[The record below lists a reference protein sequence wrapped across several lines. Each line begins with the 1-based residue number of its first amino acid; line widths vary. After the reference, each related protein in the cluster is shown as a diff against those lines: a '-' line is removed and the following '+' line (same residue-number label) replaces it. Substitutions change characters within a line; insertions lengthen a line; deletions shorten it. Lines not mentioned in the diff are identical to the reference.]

1 MKRFLLSILMVVIG
15 LTAFSQSP
23 SRFIS
28 LRPAYPVAIGE
39 STIDDVEFSNNGL
52 YMYDIL
58 QDSLPQYEI
67 GQISAQTVRYTEDG
81 HGFYVKAD
89 SLHSLNVVYSCEVN
103 DPPQGTIEFNETTG
117 RFKFYPAAEDYKSF
131 VVTFSATNGTEN
143 VSEDVTFNL
152 MPRTAP
158 EMYAFQTQGVM
169 PDAGD
174 YTIVAETSK
183 SLFLNN
189 EQRTA
194 YSISISGKD
203 VVFDDAVKNKVYGMN
218 GREDIYELNIYAE
231 RLVIRSSLS
240 FPQTNI
246 TIYAKELVFE
256 DHDTVFAYINTTPSY
271 KEFLTD
277 GAGAN
282 GANAGDITLYVKEF
296 KGNVAKRLILNGA
309 KGQSTNRNGTPGN
322 GGNGGTLTSTI
333 DVSSYCDFARGSAG
347 VRFDVPPGGEY
358 GAGPVISAGAVG
370 GRGRLELIS
379 ECYAYLH
386 PYYISAVMRHANDAF
401 INNYTNYALQTCKEH
416 RTQIDEYMNSAEW
429 ENCGIEEELELQNG
443 LTEIDN
449 MLFRLE
455 QGLDYFGN
463 PQGWVPL
470 LSFETYFATYDNEI
484 ERAIPTLYMYYWLS
498 HIDQTLQHMVE
509 ASEFAAHTTETEIEN
524 CQDLLNSLVLEI
536 PVLKDKADEV
546 ETMIDALMARVN
558 ILKQKLLAKA
568 KKNVKKKNRIN
579 KAVAIVQGVANVLP
593 VLGPVGAGVGT
604 SINMALSNA
613 EVNKFIGKQFGINYS
628 SAVEAVG
635 TVACSEDFFSTLN
648 SSLTEAKNSIG
659 DLDFKGLSSAFKSLG
674 QITKP
679 LITSINNVNNILS
692 QSSTPDKVVQ
702 AEYDRLKAECP
713 EWQSLNAQVDSLT
726 TKKIELLN
734 HIDQVGANI
743 IKTMS
748 ELSGNVLAL
757 DGLRRDVFTGN
768 SKRDL
773 NAMQYLAKMEQR
785 AKGRLL
791 KYDYYLRKAYEY
803 RLLEPYE
810 GEEFNLVGMFE
821 RYEELGRALG
831 NVIDNGA
838 YKDLGSVYRD
848 RLSDMTH
855 KIIEKYTYSQ
865 PEKTTTI
872 PITITKEQLDAI
884 NANGSMTLNLYEQDY
899 GSYFFQDE
907 ENIRIVNLGVKYIKA
922 HAVGSASRSRL
933 AIDLTHSGISQ
944 YRKDGQIYWFNHM
957 SQNTDNPH
965 FWRTTISFNDVGEET
980 NPETH
985 QNSVA
990 ISSLFSTILNNNI
1003 ENVMLFSRP
1012 SVWSDITMSK
1022 QVQTNGDDIVIDSLV
1037 LELQFDYTLRRN
1049 NSSLRNIDITAN
1061 ENLLPYIACSAEDIN
1076 GRTNGNGILYRSYRM
1091 SNQPVT
1097 FSAIEKYG
1105 TYHFLNWTD
1114 RSGKVVSDKADLTV
1128 NRQKDQFY
1136 VANYERRIP
1145 ILNVT
1150 DTIRVSNEENEYIIY
1165 VNNIGSGDM
1174 EMDWY
1179 VSDSLSSWVH
1189 LNGITEGIDDG
1200 YFTFTVDANTSG
1212 ANRLDSLEIFAP
1224 ETEAMS
1230 KMIYISQV
1238 NGPFDEDKIK
1248 SAEGGKDKI
1257 RIYPNPMQEFVKI
1270 EGEGLLSVC
1279 IYSITGKEMY
1289 RRGIDGSDTATIDVA
1304 GLPNGIYILSVNT
1317 RNGLVSKK
1325 MLKTN

>member
-1 MKRFLLSILMVVIG
+1 MKRSLLSMISIVIG

-39 STIDDVEFSNNGL
+39 STIDDVEFSSNGL

-67 GQISAQTVRYTEDG
+67 GQIFAQTVSYTEDG
-81 HGFYVKAD
+81 HGFYIKAD

-103 DPPQGTIEFNETTG
+103 DPPQGAIEFNETTG
-117 RFKFYPAAEDYKSF
+117 RFKYYPAAEDYKSF
-131 VVTFSATNGTEN
+131 VVTFSATNGMKS

-152 MPRTAP
+152 MPQTAP

-347 VRFDVPPGGEY
+347 VRYDVAADGSDNAGTVIASGSIGVPGHF
-358 GAGPVISAGAVG
+358 
-370 GRGRLELIS
+370 ELIDRP
-379 ECYAYLH
+379 YAYIH
-386 PYYISAVMRHANDAF
+386 PNYISAILRQVNDAF
-401 INNYTNYALQTCKEH
+401 INNYLEYAYKTCRDYRNLIEKYE
-416 RTQIDEYMNSAEW
+416 SSSEW
-429 ENCGIEEELELQNG
+429 ENCNTEEQAQLQNNLIEMG
-443 LTEIDN
+443 D
-449 MLFRLE
+449 MLFKLE

-463 PQGWVPL
+463 PKGWVPL
-470 LSFETYFATYDNEI
+470 LSFEVLLENYNNEI
-484 ERAIPTLYMYYWLS
+484 DRAIPTLYMNYWLS
-498 HIDQTLQHMVE
+498 RVDHTLENLVAVQQLAVSNKEAEIQDTQNSTNKMVLAIPKLQDQIKEV
-509 ASEFAAHTTETEIEN
+509 ETEIEIVN
-524 CQDLLNSLVLEI
+524 QRINEI
-536 PVLKDKADEV
+536 EAR
-546 ETMIDALMARVN
+546 LM
-558 ILKQKLLAKA
+558 AKA
-568 KKNVKKKNRIN
+568 KRSVKKKNRIK
-579 KAVAIVQGVANVLP
+579 KAGSICRSIANAVSVCGSWGAAIGTAMNVASNIAFASNTIQQYTGIDTSP
-593 VLGPVGAGVGT
+593 VNNFYNDA
-604 SINMALSNA
+604 SNI
-613 EVNKFIGKQFGINYS
+613 IGKPGSVDLSKLDSIISNIPWKEIGNDANMLSTQFKNIN
-628 SAVEAVG
+628 E
-635 TVACSEDFFSTLN
+635 VA
-648 SSLTEAKNSIG
+648 G
-659 DLDFKGLSSAFKSLG
+659 
-674 QITKP
+674 P
-679 LITSINNVNNILS
+679 LISNVTGLAEELS
-692 QSSTPDKVVQ
+692 HSSTPQNEVEQVFNSLCSKDP
-702 AEYDRLKAECP
+702 EWNELKADLK
-713 EWQSLNAQVDSLT
+713 SLIVKKEILSNSLQQT
-726 TKKIELLN
+726 FADISAATVSISDGL
-734 HIDQVGANI
+734 I
-743 IKTMS
+743 
-748 ELSGNVLAL
+748 AL
-757 DGLRRDVFTGN
+757 DGLKRNVFKGN

-773 NAMQYLAKMEQR
+773 NAMQYLAKMEQQ
-785 AKGRLL
+785 AKNRLL
-791 KYDYYLRKAYEY
+791 KYYYYMRKAYEY
-803 RLLEPYE
+803 RLLKPYE
-810 GEEFNLVGMFE
+810 GKEFNLVGMFE
-821 RYEELGRALG
+821 RFESLGMALG
-831 NVIDNGA
+831 DVIDEAA
-838 YKDLGSVYRD
+838 YQSLGSIFREAISNMAED
-848 RLSDMTH
+848 
-855 KIIEKYTYSQ
+855 IIDEYSANY
-865 PEKTTTI
+865 PEQSAPISIVI
-872 PITITKEQLDAI
+872 PKEQLDII
-884 NANGSMTLNLYEQDY
+884 NNDESYTLNFHEM
-899 GSYFFQDE
+899 GVFAPDE
-907 ENIRIVNLGVKYIKA
+907 ENVRIVNLGIQ
-922 HAVGSASRSRL
+922 HIETHIDGWVGYSGYM
-933 AIDLTHSGISQ
+933 DLNMTHSGISQ
-944 YRKDGQIYWFNHM
+944 FRKDGQIYWFDHM
-957 SQNTDNPH
+957 SRTSTSPH
-965 FWRTTISFNDVGEET
+965 TWGVRYDAVSNESTTIEPSAASASLLASILK
-980 NPETH
+980 
-985 QNSVA
+985 NSG
-990 ISSLFSTILNNNI
+990 NI
-1003 ENVMLFSRP
+1003 MLFSRP
-1012 SVWSDITMSK
+1012 SAWGDINLSK
-1022 QVQTNGDDIVIDSLV
+1022 KVHTSGGADIVIDSLV
-1037 LELQFDYTLRRN
+1037 LRLQYDFTRRPN
-1049 NSSLRNIDITAN
+1049 SLRNIDITAN
-1061 ENLLPYIACSAEDIN
+1061 EDLLPYIACSAEDIN

-1200 YFTFTVDANTSG
+1200 YFTFTVDDNTSG